1 MTKTTK
7 VKTFFGYIALIDL
20 EKDLNNFC
28 KDKNIKS
35 IQYHYN
41 YQYTAM
47 VVYEVTTH

>member
-7 VKTFFGYIALIDL
+7 VKTFFGYITLIDL

-35 IQYHYN
+35 IQYHYS